1 MLCDPVSRSSPALQQ
16 ELAGNGD
23 SSLCRS
29 TQRTVAVKKTRAI
42 YSPPFCRVPCST
54 SGHFLASQSGK
65 DLIFWLAGG
74 HLRSQVESIC
84 IACLALRPSPQ
95 RVPSAMCTS
104 ILLQLLGLSMLTFS
118 DTFET
123 ARMYRRAT
131 ARLRRDACTARM
143 YLVATLLQHNIW
155 V

>member
-1 MLCDPVSRSSPALQQ
+1 MLCDPVSQGSHALQQ
-16 ELAGNGD
+16 ALAGNGD

-29 TQRTVAVKKTRAI
+29 TQSTVAVKKTRAI
-42 YSPPFCRVPCST
+42 YSLLLLIRVPCST
-54 SGHFLASQSGK
+54 YVIFLASQSGR
-65 DLIFWLAGG
+65 DLMFWSAVIFW
-74 HLRSQVESIC
+74 SQAASIC
-84 IACLALRPSPQ
+84 ITCLALRPSPK
-95 RVPSAMCTS
+95 RGRSAMCTS
-104 ILLQLLGLSMLTFS
+104 TLLQLLGLSMLTFS

-123 ARMYRRAT
+123 ARHRRAT